1 MSIIAIIKR
10 NLRKLRIDLA
20 EQDLEWSRASAASH
34 ARELNELRRAHD
46 RRTSDEIRRDVERA
60 AKAMTWDEGAL

>member
-1 MSIIAIIKR
+1 MSIIEIIKR

-20 EQDLEWSRASAASH
+20 EQDLEWSRQSADSYLATR
-34 ARELNELRRAHD
+34 ARELNEMRRAHD

-60 AKAMTWDEGAL
+60 AKAM